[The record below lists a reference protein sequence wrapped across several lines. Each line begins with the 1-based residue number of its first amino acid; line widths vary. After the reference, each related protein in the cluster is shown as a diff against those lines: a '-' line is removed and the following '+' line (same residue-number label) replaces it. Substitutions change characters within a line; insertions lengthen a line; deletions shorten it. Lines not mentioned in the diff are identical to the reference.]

1 MYLMA
6 VLAKK
11 SGGRVEEYR
20 ITSYDDSEYI
30 VFVDLDTQSTF
41 VVARPSNVDE
51 LEDILEKYNPS
62 ILVCKSLQ
70 PSLQAIIEDMGVKV
84 INAVE
89 SNLVEFLKE
98 IL

>member
-1 MYLMA
+1 MYLIA
-6 VLAKK
+6 VLSKK
-11 SGGRVEEYR
+11 SGESVEEYR

-30 VFVDLDTQSTF
+30 VFVDLDTRSTF
-41 VVARPSNVDE
+41 VIAKPSNVDE